1 MLQKCQ
7 VLQMEAEGGS
17 RRWLIMLHGFQIE
30 DTDLNTSAPQG
41 LDLMYAQWHP
51 TPVLLPGKSH
61 GWRSLVGCSP

>member
-30 DTDLNTSAPQG
+30 DVDLNTSAPQG
-41 LDLMYAQWHP
+41 LDLMYASKLKIEFCCQSAWI
-51 TPVLLPGKSH
+51 
-61 GWRSLVGCSP
+61 